1 MAKFYKDLI
10 LKYFKAVDDQD
21 LDSILATLHPNCSFS
36 VETHGV
42 KLIEQKEIAQMFH
55 RLWRNHKSVKHENFY
70 FVDDAPNG
78 SIAVRFNV
86 VNELKDGTL
95 VFKSNCNCKESKNQI
110 RGDSQFSKMSFISM
124 SIVKISHLL

>member
-42 KLIEQKEIAQMFH
+42 KLIGQKEITAPTIP
-55 RLWRNHKSVKHENFY
+55 HEN
-70 FVDDAPNG
+70 PTR
-78 SIAVRFNV
+78 S
-86 VNELKDGTL
+86 L
-95 VFKSNCNCKESKNQI
+95 Q
-110 RGDSQFSKMSFISM
+110 
-124 SIVKISHLL
+124 

>member
-42 KLIEQKEIAQMFH
+42 KLNGQKEISHMFH

-70 FVDDAPNG
+70 FVDDTLNG

-95 VFKSNCNCKESKNQI
+95 VFKSNCNFFTLADNLFLEI
-110 RGDSQFSKMSFISM
+110 RVYMAGENTLNALDN
-124 SIVKISHLL
+124 

>member
-1 MAKFYKDLI
+1 MAKFYQDLI

-42 KLIEQKEIAQMFH
+42 KLIGQKEISQMFH

-70 FVDDAPNG
+70 FVNDALNG
-78 SIAVRFNV
+78 SVAVRFNV
-86 VNELKDGTL
+86 INELKDGTL
-95 VFKSNCNCKESKNQI
+95 VTVRQSSINHGF
-110 RGDSQFSKMSFISM
+110 RHFISKRPR
-124 SIVKISHLL
+124 INYWDI

>member
-42 KLIEQKEIAQMFH
+42 KLIDRKKLPKCFIDFGEI
-55 RLWRNHKSVKHENFY
+55 
-70 FVDDAPNG
+70 
-78 SIAVRFNV
+78 
-86 VNELKDGTL
+86 
-95 VFKSNCNCKESKNQI
+95 
-110 RGDSQFSKMSFISM
+110 IS
-124 SIVKISHLL
+124 L